1 MVECPTCKK
10 EINELDERCPYCNTI
25 FEDMIEETE
34 EIKENIKIEK
44 ENEEYQEEKERTNA
58 DILNFMAVVN
68 IIIFIVGAIIIWCN
82 FATTEVFHKATY
94 LREGYTE
101 TIVNWGG
108 IIGGIAILIVGFTQ
122 FFLLKTVVDIYDK
135 VAK

>member
-10 EINELDERCPYCNTI
+10 QINELDEKCPYCNTI
-25 FEDMIEETE
+25 FEDMIEKVEK
-34 EIKENIKIEK
+34 IKENVKIEE
-44 ENEEYQEEKERTNA
+44 ENEKYREEKERTNA
-58 DILNFMAVVN
+58 DYLNFMAVVN
-68 IIIFIVGAIIIWCN
+68 IIISIIGAITVWCN
-82 FATTEVFHKATY
+82 FATTEVFYKATY
-94 LREGYTE
+94 LRESYTE
-101 TIVNWGG
+101 TTANWGG